1 MPLVVPVQGAQ
12 SIQMH
17 TNAPESAPSPSV
29 SAMEMVVVVIP
40 AVEMPIRPY
49 VTPVPAIPTL
59 QDAQTIQV
67 TSNSAVSTP
76 EPSRPPVVMVS
87 APQMPIGS
95 DSSPVSLVISI
106 QGAQSVEVH
115 SNASEPSPRPTRAPM
130 QTMVVVVPT
139 VEVPV
144 SSHIVP
150 S

>member
-17 TNAPESAPSPSV
+17 TNASEPAPGPFV

-40 AVEMPIRPY
+40 AVQMPIRPH
-49 VTPVPAIPTL
+49 VTPVPAIPAL

-67 TSNSAVSTP
+67 TSNSAVPTP
-76 EPSRPPVVMVS
+76 EPSRPLVIMVS

-115 SNASEPSPRPTRAPM
+115 SDASEPSPSPTRAPM
-130 QTMVVVVPT
+130 QTVIVVVPT

-144 SSHIVP
+144 CSYIVP